1 LVKPLRFV
9 DGNQERGPRAAAL
22 RALLVISLTASWL
35 GSVTVSAAAA
45 AGPDDVAGGAA
56 DSVIPG
62 VVYIQSQLSDG
73 TMVAGTGMVLTR
85 RGEVLTNYHLVRD
98 EVAVGVFDLGDHR
111 IHTAHVVGADAAED
125 IAVVQIEGARNLPT
139 VHAAHRAGYVGEDVV
154 AIGNG
159 GGRLGEHPG
168 RITGT
173 DRTLTAQ
180 DPPAGSETIHGM
192 LRTDA
197 RLTPGDSGGPLV
209 AAVGPDTGRVV
220 GMDTAGLFVRHGE
233 RQTPIAGYAI
243 PIAKALAV
251 AARIVDASAGDRQSD

>member
-1 LVKPLRFV
+1 LRFV
-9 DGNQERGPRAAAL
+9 DGNQGRAEAATVL
-22 RALLVISLTASWL
+22 RSLFVLSLALTGL
-35 GSVTVSAAAA
+35 GSLDASPAA
-45 AGPDDVAGGAA
+45 
-56 DSVIPG
+56 SVIPG
-62 VVYIQSQLSDG
+62 VVYIQSQLPDG
-73 TMVAGTGMVLTR
+73 SIVAGTGMVLTG

-125 IAVVQIEGARNLPT
+125 IAVVQIEGVRNLPT
-139 VHAAHRAGYVGEDVV
+139 VRPAHRPGYVGEDVV

-173 DRTLTAQ
+173 GRTLTAQ
-180 DPPAGSETIHGM
+180 DPAAGPETIHG
-192 LRTDA
+192 LLQTDA

-209 AAVGPDTGRVV
+209 AAVGPDAGRVV

-233 RQTPIAGYAI
+233 RQTPVAGYAI

-251 AARIVDASAGDRQSD
+251 VARIEEAGDADQQAA